1 MYQEIYEY
9 FYNKYVILSGDGV
22 IVIINTTNI
31 IIIIAQISYTLSS

>member
-31 IIIIAQISYTLSS
+31 IIIAQISYTLSS